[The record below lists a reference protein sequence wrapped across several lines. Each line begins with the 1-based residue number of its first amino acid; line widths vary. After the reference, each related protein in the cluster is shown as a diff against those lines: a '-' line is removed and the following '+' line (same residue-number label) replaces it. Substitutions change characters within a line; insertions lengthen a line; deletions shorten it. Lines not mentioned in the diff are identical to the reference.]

1 MAADRFG
8 RRRRALGGSVLVL
21 ALLTGCTI
29 DRESDVGAGAAAL
42 PATSTTTATT
52 TGAPIEVTVP
62 GTLAA
67 DFQVWKAGIEGRA
80 GMAVMPVGGT
90 RPVLFGDWTSG
101 PAWSTMKVPLV
112 IAAER
117 ADENVST
124 YSMSAAITASDNV
137 AADALWQGLGGGK
150 QAAQAIEEVL
160 RESGDSTTAVPAT
173 RPRAEH
179 SAFGQS
185 EWSLAEQIRFAAQL
199 PCLPGS
205 QTVLEL
211 MGQIIPNHRWGLGTV
226 TGADFKGGWG
236 PDTSGNYLVRQFG
249 IIDGP
254 GGRIAVALAA
264 EPESGQFA
272 DGMTALNT
280 MAGLV
285 SDHLTELAGGSCP
298 A

>member
-1 MAADRFG
+1 MAVDRFG
-8 RRRRALGGSVLVL
+8 RTRRTLGGSVLVL
-21 ALLTGCTI
+21 ALLTACTI
-29 DRESDVGAGAAAL
+29 DRETDVDADAAAL
-42 PATSTTTATT
+42 PATSTTTTV
-52 TGAPIEVTVP
+52 TGAPIEVMVP

-67 DFQVWKAGIEGRA
+67 DFQLWKAGVDGPA
-80 GMAVMPVGGT
+80 AMAVMPVGGT
-90 RPVLFGDWTSG
+90 RPVVFGDWTSG
-101 PAWSTMKVPLV
+101 PAWSTIKVPLV
-112 IAAER
+112 IAAQR
-117 ADENVST
+117 ADESASV
-124 YSMSAAITASDNV
+124 YSMNAAITSSDNT

-150 QAAQAIEEVL
+150 EAAQAIEEVL
-160 RESGDSTTAVPAT
+160 REVGDSTTAVPAT

-205 QTVLEL
+205 QTVLGL
-211 MGQIIPNHRWGLGTV
+211 MGQIIPNHQWGLGTV
-226 TGADFKGGWG
+226 AGADFKGGWG

-249 IIDGP
+249 ILDSP

-264 EPESGQFA
+264 EPESGQFS
-272 DGMTALNT
+272 DGMTALNA

-285 SDHLTELAGGSCP
+285 ADHLDELEGGSCP

>member
-8 RRRRALGGSVLVL
+8 RMVAALGGSVLVL

-29 DRESDVGAGAAAL
+29 DRGNDVDADAAVL
-42 PATSTTTATT
+42 PATATTTTT
-52 TGAPIEVTVP
+52 VTGAPIEVTVP

-67 DFQVWKAGIEGRA
+67 DFQLWKAGIEGRA

-90 RPVLFGDWTSG
+90 RPVVFGDWTSG

-117 ADENVST
+117 ADAGVST
-124 YSMSAAITASDNV
+124 YSMSAAITASDNT

-150 QAAQAIEEVL
+150 QAAQAIEAIL
-160 RESGDSTTAVPAT
+160 REAGDTTTAVPAT

-185 EWSLAEQIRFAAQL
+185 EWSLAEQIRFTAQL

-205 QTVLEL
+205 ETVLDL
-211 MGQIIPNHRWGLGTV
+211 MGQIIPDHRWGLGTV

-236 PDTSGNYLVRQFG
+236 PDTSGDYLVRQLG

-264 EPESGQFA
+264 EPESGAFS
-272 DGMTALNT
+272 DGMNALNA

-285 SDHLTELAGGSCP
+285 AQHLDELAGGRCP

>member
-8 RRRRALGGSVLVL
+8 RMVAALGGSVLVL
-21 ALLTGCTI
+21 ALLTGCTV
-29 DRESDVGAGAAAL
+29 DRESDVDADAATL
-42 PATSTTTATT
+42 PVTGTTTPTV
-52 TGAPIEVTVP
+52 TGAPIEVTLP

-67 DFQVWKAGIEGRA
+67 DFQLWKADIDGRA
-80 GMAVMPVGGT
+80 GMALMPVGGT
-90 RPVLFGDWTSG
+90 RPVVFGDWTSG
-101 PAWSTMKVPLV
+101 PAWSTIKVPLV
-112 IAAER
+112 IAAQR
-117 ADENVST
+117 ADATVSA
-124 YSMSAAITASDNV
+124 YSMNAAVTASDNT

-160 RESGDSTTAVPAT
+160 REVGDSTTAVPAT

-211 MGQIIPNHRWGLGTV
+211 MGQIIPNHQWGLGTV
-226 TGADFKGGWG
+226 TGAHFKGGWG

-254 GGRIAVALAA
+254 GGRIAVAMAA
-264 EPESGQFA
+264 EPESGTFA
-272 DGMTALNT
+272 DGMTALNG
-280 MAGLV
+280 MAELI
-285 SDHLTELAGGSCP
+285 SQHLDELAGGSCP
-298 A
+298 S